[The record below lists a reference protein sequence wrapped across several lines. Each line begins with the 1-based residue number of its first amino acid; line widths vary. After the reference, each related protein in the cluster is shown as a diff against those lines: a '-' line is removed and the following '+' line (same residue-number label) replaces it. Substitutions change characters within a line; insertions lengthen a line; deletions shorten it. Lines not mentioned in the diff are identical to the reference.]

1 MCDLQADVVACG
13 PCGDVSQEVAQRL
26 SSCKKLVSA
35 CFGTGVVAGCRQA
48 KFPVLCSQAVL
59 GHHGQGKLCQRLEA
73 GNVCLGRL
81 RELRVVPA
89 DLSHGPLLGKPAEFG
104 GGADPSS
111 YADGITVCT
120 RVRGG
125 HALQNGRLSE
135 RDNARMAEAGVQP
148 MQAGAAVFAKVE
160 LVSSRVLYANP
171 SFLVRA
177 GHARNKW
184 PKKDESRDWAK
195 PDPKN
200 KPPEGG
206 EVSAAAPTAPEEDP
220 YQVAVATQEE
230 IDAAAARQATLGDTT
245 RAWPGTR
252 TPTAPG
258 SARYQ
263 PSTRQP

>member
-1 MCDLQADVVACG
+1 MCDLQADVIACG

-26 SSCKKLVSA
+26 GSCKKLVSA

-48 KFPVLCSQAVL
+48 KFPVLGSQAML

-111 YADGITVCT
+111 YADGITVCP

-125 HALQNGRLSE
+125 HAMQNGRLSE

-160 LVSSRVLYANP
+160 LVSGRVLCANP

-177 GHARNKW
+177 GHARNVCLAGYIGT
-184 PKKDESRDWAK
+184 RDLQNLASQGE
-195 PDPKN
+195 
-200 KPPEGG
+200 PEACGG
-206 EVSAAAPTAPEEDP
+206 ASNDCLRRECVQKMLPHVWTHAVQSAALAV
-220 YQVAVATQEE
+220 QVLV
-230 IDAAAARQATLGDTT
+230 
-245 RAWPGTR
+245 
-252 TPTAPG
+252 
-258 SARYQ
+258 
-263 PSTRQP
+263 